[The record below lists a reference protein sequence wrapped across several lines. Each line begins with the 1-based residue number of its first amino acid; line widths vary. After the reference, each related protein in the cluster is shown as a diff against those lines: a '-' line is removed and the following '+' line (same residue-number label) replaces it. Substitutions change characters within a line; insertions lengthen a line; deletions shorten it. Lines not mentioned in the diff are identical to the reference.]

1 MGEGFEPDGGQTAE
15 DGDYGFEIQRAA
27 GDAQLM
33 AVEPAP
39 QDKPEDD
46 AAENVDDLVGDFVH
60 DGFLVEN
67 GSRLD

>member
-1 MGEGFEPDGGQTAE
+1 
-15 DGDYGFEIQRAA
+15 
-27 GDAQLM
+27 LM

-39 QDKPEDD
+39 QDESEDD
-46 AAENVDDLVGDFVH
+46 AAENVHDLVGDFVH